1 MKTFSP
7 LLNITF
13 VFRLFMVRDFQ
24 FSLHLSSHYMIS
36 IPKDLRGFVC
46 YHNYK
51 YLQKVLKL
59 QKLDYICGMNLKI
72 YLDDV
77 RTPVDKEAW
86 MVVRNYDEFVD
97 RITKIGLKNI
107 EIISLDH
114 DLGDTAMAEWH
125 KNVYHNYT
133 LNYDNITEKTGYDCA
148 KWLVEQWMDG
158 QPIVDVYTHS
168 ANAIGSANIMGY
180 INNYRHVNRLP
191 QNCVRVQIEH
201 TV

>member
-1 MKTFSP
+1 
-7 LLNITF
+7 
-13 VFRLFMVRDFQ
+13 
-24 FSLHLSSHYMIS
+24 MIS

-59 QKLDYICGMNLKI
+59 QKLDYICNMNLKI

-158 QPIVDVYTHS
+158 QPIVRVYTHS

>member
-1 MKTFSP
+1 
-7 LLNITF
+7 
-13 VFRLFMVRDFQ
+13 MVRDFQ

-51 YLQKVLKL
+51 YLEKVLKQ
-59 QKLDYICGMNLKI
+59 QKLHYICGMKLKI

-77 RTPVDKEAW
+77 RTPVDKDAW

-191 QNCVRVQIEH
+191 QNCVRVKIEH